1 MFDPVMYLTTLHK
14 DTDSTSFYQGIA
26 NVKSKSAGSSSA
38 ALKKDLVMNN
48 YTQFLGTKLTL
59 DDINKK
65 FLSTKEISSFLDE
78 LEDSMK

>member
-1 MFDPVMYLTTLHK
+1 
-14 DTDSTSFYQGIA
+14 
-26 NVKSKSAGSSSA
+26 
-38 ALKKDLVMNN
+38 MNN